1 MKAIGRRL
9 CRLEEQFGTAIES
22 DFSRHLCEL
31 LERRE
36 RRAGLPPFAAHTPG
50 AVQLGRRTIM
60 EVLNAG
66 RDQAV
71 RNEHQS

>member
-22 DFSRHLCEL
+22 EFSRHLCDL

-36 RRAGLPPFAAHTPG
+36 RRAGLPPSTEHPPG
-50 AVQLGRRTIM
+50 EVQHGRRTIM
-60 EVLNAG
+60 EILNAG
-66 RDQAV
+66 RQRAEV
-71 RNEHQS
+71 NR

>member
-9 CRLEEQFGTAIES
+9 CKLEGQCGTAIES
-22 DFSRHLCEL
+22 EFSRHLCEL

-36 RRAGLPPFAAHTPG
+36 RRAGLPPLAEHPTG
-50 AVQLGRRTIM
+50 EVRQGRRTII

-66 RDQAV
+66 RQRAEV
-71 RNEHQS
+71 NR